1 MPTVESK
8 VVPTESG
15 KADVRCALL
24 AAEQWSV
31 LDTADLRRCG
41 RYPEVIARNQRVHAG
56 IRAHRSESIECVIV
70 DGIPVTPPARTL
82 IDLSAR
88 LPYAG
93 VRRGVNEALNRGQI
107 KASDLVT
114 SRHRGA
120 AKLRK
125 ILATAAPTRNEYE
138 DVVNEII
145 HQAGLPKPDVNVR
158 RGRHIPDFRWP
169 VQRVILEADSR
180 RYHGHLLARADDARR
195 QALLE
200 AQGELVLRTTWV
212 EVVTRP
218 SAVVGRVRA
227 ALRERQLDPA
237 VREQLGARRARG

>member
-1 MPTVESK
+1 
-8 VVPTESG
+8 
-15 KADVRCALL
+15 
-24 AAEQWSV
+24 
-31 LDTADLRRCG
+31 
-41 RYPEVIARNQRVHAG
+41 
-56 IRAHRSESIECVIV
+56 
-70 DGIPVTPPARTL
+70 
-82 IDLSAR
+82 
-88 LPYAG
+88 
-93 VRRGVNEALNRGQI
+93 VNEALNRGQI